1 MQSKSHYVE
10 LKPLDEEMLKHD
22 HRAHSDHSK
31 NQRDPSHAYAAKGE
45 NSRFTYRRR
54 EASRIIVEKLT
65 KPNCLRFM
73 GVFVLIGAIIGG
85 SSIGTLANF
94 IPVKSSFAK
103 NAWRSGIVACLFIVP
118 TIVEY
123 FYKRKEVNYGKLITV
138 K

>member
-22 HRAHSDHSK
+22 HQVHSSCLSDLSNRQHE
-31 NQRDPSHAYAAKGE
+31 SHAYAAVGD

-73 GVFVLIGAIIGG
+73 GMFVLIGAIIGG
-85 SSIGTLANF
+85 SSITEF
-94 IPVKSSFAK
+94 
-103 NAWRSGIVACLFIVP
+103 
-118 TIVEY
+118 EY
-123 FYKRKEVNYGKLITV
+123 SKI
-138 K
+138 